1 MSRFPRFLE
10 LPININTD
18 QTDNE
23 EFIEPENNEYDL
35 SLKLPNYKLHLNSCG
50 RGKGLAIYY
59 KDKFEVTRDICQEN
73 LQMTILESED
83 LCVIC
88 IYRSDQD
95 KSLCNQLAE
104 VIPASTPCLV
114 IGDINICSMA
124 ASNHEVFTMLK
135 VMGFSLLVTEA
146 THITGG
152 HIDQAWLRRPLNE
165 NEVFNTQLYS
175 PYYNARDHD
184 CILFTL

>member
-1 MSRFPRFLE
+1 
-10 LPININTD
+10 
-18 QTDNE
+18 
-23 EFIEPENNEYDL
+23 
-35 SLKLPNYKLHLNSCG
+35 
-50 RGKGLAIYY
+50 
-59 KDKFEVTRDICQEN
+59 
-73 LQMTILESED
+73 MTILESED

-152 HIDQAWLRRPLNE
+152 HIDQAWLRRPLHK

-184 CILFTL
+184 CILFTLYTPHKEQGKVSSLVYNSNEDYYFQELSKKIKNLDDTDQQKEFLETNAIQKEMKITKD